1 MANEPSILDVADEEF
16 AQINKPETKQDKGSI
31 LDIADDEF
39 KKQEEESTQK
49 EFDVAKLEKLK
60 AEGKPLSEV
69 QQRMIFDEQDK
80 VPLLEQAAI
89 GLEKFIPAAA
99 VKVGELSRGAYELA
113 REGAVKPVYVGA
125 KYHLGLATPKETNI
139 AARDAEIAG
148 RSFVSGVA
156 SDIEETSN
164 AGVRAYNFGT
174 SFTDKLQG
182 LSADER
188 FNRYRLRE
196 DMRGI
201 EQAWREGTPDRA
213 AALLAENVLLQK
225 AAGIATKM
233 QGGNEEDAKAAE
245 KAYSELVLESGLT
258 REELNPYISAIG
270 EWMSP
275 ISIPGANIATKTI
288 GKYTGKAVQKGGELA
303 LKGVVKPVATGVE
316 KSAEFIEKGI
326 TGVQTGAKKLGE
338 YVTGDPDTLIRGG
351 SIAGL
356 IQAPEITGMVLAAKP
371 ATIATKEIARTFK
384 DIASAVDVGGAAG
397 RRGLVERAGRS
408 ADSGALTKRLFSAE
422 SRGGLGR
429 ARAAD
434 WMIRQGNAIT
444 QQGVNGAV
452 LNTILGLPDIESIE
466 QGFEVA
472 GSGFG
477 MGAFGGS
484 RIMDRAGAIIDPRT
498 SLAQKIDTIITPDP
512 SSRRADEDADIKRF
526 LSSVDPDL
534 VPRMEKLGSIDER
547 KKAIQT
553 KIDDLEKKKDVTF
566 GPDVQDIKSKISKL
580 KTTIETLDKA
590 TPQTQKEILRQVHL
604 AFAEEMDLAK
614 TTGKA
619 AGLNNIQVKILDP
632 SEMEG
637 FFRNSYGATLTDA
650 ESVIS
655 QLTGN
660 PNLSPQESESLVNA
674 RKVVDRFYNEVGSL
688 QSARGGAI
696 SDGSETPAFMR
707 KQNLQ
712 GATIVINGD
721 LVKQLSGEGFNVRN
735 VVGHEMQHALSQ
747 FSEVRDMLA
756 PIRRELFDQN
766 IVNEDG
772 TINKVTRGVYSD
784 EKLDA
789 YANTYAA
796 AMSPSDNGE
805 SFKAQFGDQD
815 KLRAYIKEEV
825 LSEIAGRS
833 GRINGGKRAG
843 LDSIG
848 RQVVDWIEVKTQN
861 GVLKTIK
868 ETLRKGGIIVDD
880 SGDISTVLGAEL
892 TPESLAMIRQY
903 QRQLNN
909 LNQSMV
915 YEGDARKEEVE
926 IPLTKI
932 LSDRSLQEK
941 FKNSDIF
948 EKEQVATMTAPDGSK
963 QEIPLPPEAGVDP
976 FVGTYRI
983 QGGQL
988 VDEKGIPM
996 NLGPEI
1002 TFGTMP
1008 DGTQVEVGT
1017 RIARNVD
1024 GSPKILSNR
1033 EIEAR
1038 SRNRGK
1044 VIRNAIDSALS
1055 KGALQLEDTG
1065 NGNYRGVMSE
1075 TQVNAVLALP
1085 NTIVSPNLKRQ
1096 ILFVNEILRRKDGT
1110 RMYMEYQAAMRGGK
1124 SRALAPQIRDEIPI
1138 GFQFSKQ
1145 GNFLITTI
1153 SVSRMHDKMNAW
1165 LAKKP
1170 ENLKLWNGD
1179 TTEFWSD
1186 VIKVL
1191 DNHSKGNRGET
1202 GLDTDAAIALE
1213 KKNAVNDLFN
1223 VWNADTK
1230 AANPRRTKLP
1240 VQKGKDPID
1249 VIVRSRR
1256 IDRINQYN
1264 ESALQKMPF
1273 NYELNRDNYMPAEN
1287 PLADF
1292 QTPEDFAN
1300 DLPSVTAEEI
1310 RNAIN
1315 TGNLDQLESKLREG
1329 DDLKPAES
1337 LDEENGNI
1345 RIVSM
1350 FDPAFMPED
1359 PMESEPEVSVSATQF
1374 MPAETERYPTSERG
1388 MYSGLQK
1395 TIDEKVTGKFAS
1407 PDQLKAIVNNPQNAK
1422 AEELKWSGV
1431 LGEIDRL
1438 AAENQGKVPKDK
1450 VMDYLRNEGAVK
1462 FEEITLGQNNS
1473 IQKIADEYR
1482 IKIEDEYGE
1491 KAFYDEFDDPLEFD
1505 ELPIRLQ
1512 DAIDQSKNA
1521 PEPKHST
1528 YQLPGGA
1535 NYREVVMTM
1544 PIPPTKR
1551 KNWGIIY
1558 DSTIGRAQLGVVF
1571 KTKEEAQSHID
1582 NHPDIKNPKVNS
1594 WDFEEESKPSYTS
1607 SHFPDTPNY
1616 VAHMRLNERT
1626 DAQGN
1631 DGLFVEEFQSD
1642 RHQAGREKGY
1652 IQDVK
1657 IDENRIFDDNGV
1669 FRVKGVYDPSV
1680 KFKTKSDALE
1690 YLKSITLHGKDLIPD
1705 APFRKDWSIQLFKR
1719 ALRDAVDADKKWIG
1733 WTTGIE
1739 QVKRYEQA
1747 MRQAVDKIVWV
1758 EIDSLLPSLGKEKSF
1773 IAVKDGKIA
1782 FSGKIDRN
1790 NNVYGSG
1797 NNDADGKQLSEIV
1810 GKEIANKIVSE
1821 DSGTAAGDD
1830 LTVGGEGMKG
1840 FYDQIL
1846 PKEVGK
1852 YVAKMGGKVEK
1863 VESGIMQKGPDID
1876 KGGYTIPSMK
1886 DTPIWRVKITPEMA
1900 GKVRGGQLQFMPAD
1914 REYDPNYDFFFQ
1926 EEKKKA
1932 IAKDKANPMQ
1942 PSEYNENLF
1951 DDWLDTGKK
1960 QWQLTFNEFV
1970 KSWVDNHEQKLKE
1983 SGVESTLK
1991 TEDLLSSDYFYNNYK
2006 NLIKEAM
2013 DLNFN
2018 VPQNVVDEYK
2028 NSSKKQPFKGI
2039 QFMPAD
2045 SEYLNLAKDPER
2057 NREQL
2062 QRMVDVA
2069 AKNAIALP
2077 IVKIADYYGEPKY
2090 TVFFNGE
2097 EQTSTYID
2105 RNGKQALPV
2114 QNRETAQEIALE
2126 ILDQHKEDYDTFDP
2140 VTYDDQGNVI
2150 PLSKRFQTTSPDI
2163 RFMPAVAVVPERF
2176 TGTGEKNEKR
2186 RGRYVAPP
2194 EFWKKFDINEFERG
2208 GKFFDLETGE
2218 DVTDKTYATGTID
2231 VTGKRP
2237 SLISDSLIDEM
2248 PVEKG
2253 RTWKTNLFRKSA
2265 GWKWI
2270 SEDHPEIAAIGTKEK
2285 PDPVLISVEAGSD
2298 HFYTLK
2304 TDFPN
2309 GVQLASYPE
2318 QGNEPRLRPTHK
2330 GKIQLGNEVGRIR
2343 TSSGKEHL
2351 VYDSITIGQP
2361 QSTPAEQ
2368 PTKYEPISAR
2378 IRPLEGISAPTKVV
2392 GAKALSLG
2400 EIEPPVRGKAML
2412 PDIELGST
2420 ISDSKKLNR
2429 VESIPN
2435 VRVIDKSIKTV
2446 NGSRYYNIVKD
2457 GEWYSIRISD
2467 HKQRSSQYSV
2477 TESLSRPRKSKEANV
2492 GMDTPHEINVVIDEP
2507 IKNESEASEI
2517 INKVLTN
2524 LPKNSIYRIE
2534 GNGKKIYGNDTIEI
2548 NGKYDTWEV
2557 SYEDQDGKAFDEI
2570 KLTPDSSE
2578 KSIQSSDITTSAKP
2592 APDAV
2597 IKPFSNALV
2606 SSAGLINF
2614 LPAFHGTP
2622 FDVDRFK
2629 LEKIGTGE
2637 GAQAYGWGIYFAQ
2650 ARSVAEKYREDL
2662 SEYKATLD
2670 GRKVEPET
2678 LYVTF
2683 GPKYPGYLD
2692 GVITSQGLIERW
2704 LRQPNTQ
2711 NPYPDGSQRSN
2722 LWNEVSSRAKSEGKG
2737 GNLYKV
2743 DLDVKD
2749 EDLLDWDKPLSEQSE
2764 KVKSLITKIADQ
2776 LKDKE
2781 FRKNASKTQAILARK
2796 SYEVV
2801 ENSGLVGD
2809 EDFQEQPMSVFY
2821 NDIAQELSKQINT
2834 NEDNNVYTLPENTK
2848 ATSEALFTAGIPGIR
2863 YLDGMSRTS
2872 ASDTN
2877 RRDELLK
2884 EVPQLRKT
2892 LENNPRD
2899 WEMRKQ
2905 FEDWLTASEKELAA
2919 LEKQIKSAET
2929 APTYNYVVFDE
2940 NLIKILDKND
2950 KPVQDEL
2957 PRATGL
2963 QFMPADGVKKP
2974 KTAKKEPERDIEP
2987 DFTHSIGGKL
2997 PSKFPDRGYFKIA
3010 TKPTEDNRVI
3020 EYEVDPK
3027 TTVLPKVSDISSIS
3041 GEQVAM
3047 LEADRHNTR
3056 GSNMGGPL
3064 HPWLKSNQAIAKL
3077 PDGRG
3082 FKPVWAN
3089 MTAAFVTRAKN
3100 IIKNTTSGM
3109 ALIQL
3114 MKERA
3119 HKSNRKFVQDVMSEI
3134 DSTSASIPQD
3144 RLDALHVI
3152 LELGAKNPAK
3162 HLKRYKKAQS
3172 LLKDNEITQ
3181 SEFNLIE
3188 RFEAKNIEKY
3198 KPSVD
3203 FLGALGSMKSQA
3215 TKGNIEGFD
3224 KAFDAHI
3231 SKYKDQ
3237 DWYKKIVNKYKDKTF
3252 SEEASKFTFNQ
3263 RGSAMDRIDGIP
3275 FIPSVAQRLLE
3286 SMDFNKGKNLDI
3298 VAAVQLSKDMDAFA
3312 IYTGN
3317 DPKQEA
3323 KMSDTERY
3331 LRDQFIKNPKFRI
3344 HPSYDWMMLG
3354 PEDANNFILETPR
3367 DPVTLFPDYA
3377 SSHPKE
3383 TVRTGSKETIVGTMK
3398 KSKIPLILKK

>member
-1 MANEPSILDVADEEF
+1 MENEPSLLDVADEEF

-80 VPLLEQAAI
+80 VPMLEQAAI

-113 REGAVKPVYVGA
+113 REAVVKPVYVGA
-125 KYHLGLATPKETNI
+125 KYNLGLATPKETNV

-326 TGVQTGAKKLGE
+326 AGVQTGAKKLGE

-371 ATIATKEIARTFK
+371 ATIATKQVARTFK
-384 DIASAVDVGGAAG
+384 DIASQVDVGGAAG

-484 RIMDRAGAIIDPRT
+484 RIMDRAGALIDPRT
-498 SLAQKIDTIITPDP
+498 GLAQKIDTIITPDP

-637 FFRNSYGATLTDA
+637 FFRSSYGTTLTDA
-650 ESVIS
+650 EGVIS

-688 QSARGGAI
+688 QSARGAAI

-747 FSEVRDMLA
+747 FSEVRDMLT

-766 IVNEDG
+766 IVNDDG
-772 TINKVTRGVYSD
+772 TINKVTQGVYSD

-789 YANTYAA
+789 YADTYAA

-1124 SRALAPQIRDEIPI
+1124 SRALSPQIRDEIPI

-1191 DNHSKGNRGET
+1191 DNHSKGDRGET
-1202 GLDTDAAIALE
+1202 GLDTDAAVALE

-1273 NYELNRDNYMPAEN
+1273 NYELNRDNYMPSEN

-1350 FDPAFMPED
+1350 FDPAFMPEESGD
-1359 PMESEPEVSVSATQF
+1359 FVDVKNQETDRAKFLSAELEKMYEEGGTDKRIANYETELEGIFQKLESDQESAATEGEENITESEMNPQDVVFDAINNYKTGRVDNQEQTLAEHIRNVFDSEGEFNISPSVTDAEIESAANDIYNQKATQRQKISGLQF

-1407 PDQLKAIVNNPQNAK
+1407 PEQLKAIVNNPQNAK

-1438 AAENQGKVPKDK
+1438 ATENSGKVPKDK
-1450 VMDYLRNEGAVK
+1450 VMEYLRNEGAVK
-1462 FEEITLGQNNS
+1462 FEEVTLGGATKTWTQSEIDALERQAQRTRNWDAYE
-1473 IQKIADEYR
+1473 QAV
-1482 IKIEDEYGE
+1482 
-1491 KAFYDEFDDPLEFD
+1491 LEF
-1505 ELPIRLQ
+1505 E
-1512 DAIDQSKNA
+1512 DQQLGSNA
-1521 PEPKHST
+1521 NQTSNETRFAK

-1558 DSTIGRAQLGVVF
+1558 DSWIGPAQLGVLF

-1582 NHPDIKNPKVNS
+1582 NHPDIKNPRVNS

-1631 DGLFVEEFQSD
+1631 DGLFVEEWQSD

-1739 QVKRYEQA
+1739 QVKRYENA
-1747 MRQAVDKIVWV
+1747 MRQAVD
-1758 EIDSLLPSLGKEKSF
+1758 EITWNTPKGYQKAFAAIKNGNTVL
-1773 IAVKDGKIA
+1773 AGKINDDG
-1782 FSGKIDRN
+1782 S
-1790 NNVYGSG
+1790 VYDSDTA
-1797 NNDADGKQLSEIV
+1797 DANGKQLSEVI
-1810 GKEIANKIVSE
+1810 GKEVASKILAE
-1821 DSGTAAGDD
+1821 NSGTATGDD

-1840 FYDQIL
+1840 FYDQIM

-1863 VESGIMQKGPDID
+1863 SEIVTPKPDKKIDDFTDAELLQELARKGE
-1876 KGGYTIPSMK
+1876 T
-1886 DTPIWRVKITPEMA
+1886 TPIWRVNITPEMA
-1900 GKVRGGQLQFMPAD
+1900 GKVRGGQLQFMPA
-1914 REYDPNYDFFFQ
+1914 
-1926 EEKKKA
+1926 
-1932 IAKDKANPMQ
+1932 
-1942 PSEYNENLF
+1942 
-1951 DDWLDTGKK
+1951 
-1960 QWQLTFNEFV
+1960 V
-1970 KSWVDNHEQKLKE
+1970 
-1983 SGVESTLK
+1983 
-1991 TEDLLSSDYFYNNYK
+1991 
-2006 NLIKEAM
+2006 
-2013 DLNFN
+2013 
-2018 VPQNVVDEYK
+2018 
-2028 NSSKKQPFKGI
+2028 
-2039 QFMPAD
+2039 
-2045 SEYLNLAKDPER
+2045 
-2057 NREQL
+2057 
-2062 QRMVDVA
+2062 
-2069 AKNAIALP
+2069 
-2077 IVKIADYYGEPKY
+2077 
-2090 TVFFNGE
+2090 
-2097 EQTSTYID
+2097 QTI
-2105 RNGKQALPV
+2105 
-2114 QNRETAQEIALE
+2114 
-2126 ILDQHKEDYDTFDP
+2126 
-2140 VTYDDQGNVI
+2140 
-2150 PLSKRFQTTSPDI
+2150 
-2163 RFMPAVAVVPERF
+2163 PERF
-2176 TGTGEKNEKR
+2176 TGTGKKGEER

-2194 EFWKKFDINEFERG
+2194 EFWTRFDIGEFNEG

-2218 DVTDKTYATGTID
+2218 DITNKNYATGTID
-2231 VTGKRP
+2231 ASGKRP
-2237 SLISDSLIDEM
+2237 SLVSDSLIDEM
-2248 PVEKG
+2248 PDEQG

-2265 GWKWI
+2265 GWDWI
-2270 SEDHPEIAAIGTKEK
+2270 SENPPEVAAIGSKEK
-2285 PDPVLISVEAGSD
+2285 PNPVLISVENNPD
-2298 HFYTLK
+2298 HFYSLK
-2304 TDFPN
+2304 VDFPN
-2309 GVQLASYPE
+2309 GVKLARYPE
-2318 QGNEPRLRPTHK
+2318 GGEPRLRPTKK
-2330 GKIQLGNEVGRIR
+2330 GQIKLGNEVGRIK
-2343 TSSGKEHL
+2343 TSRGKEHI

-2361 QSTPAEQ
+2361 QFMPAETNYLISEAKKFTNPDDFVKSRKRKLFHFSKSENPTFLREGGTLSGNVSTFEERDIPRYKSGQFQKRNLIELYTDGKILDAAGDTELTPFNIINGGGDNVEFNEMLKKASQSIGVNEPPYHFPWNSNDWLGETGNTWRKTLQGELSKKGYVGYQPGAEIVITDPSSIKSKAQLLDIWNESQKGVQFTPAEQ

-2400 EIEPPVRGKAML
+2400 EIKPPVRGKAML
-2412 PDIELGST
+2412 PDME
-2420 ISDSKKLNR
+2420 
-2429 VESIPN
+2429 
-2435 VRVIDKSIKTV
+2435 
-2446 NGSRYYNIVKD
+2446 
-2457 GEWYSIRISD
+2457 
-2467 HKQRSSQYSV
+2467 
-2477 TESLSRPRKSKEANV
+2477 
-2492 GMDTPHEINVVIDEP
+2492 
-2507 IKNESEASEI
+2507 
-2517 INKVLTN
+2517 
-2524 LPKNSIYRIE
+2524 
-2534 GNGKKIYGNDTIEI
+2534 
-2548 NGKYDTWEV
+2548 
-2557 SYEDQDGKAFDEI
+2557 
-2570 KLTPDSSE
+2570 LTPDISE

-2622 FDVDRFK
+2622 FDVDKFK

-2637 GAQAYGWGIYFAQ
+2637 GAQAYGWGLYFAQ
-2650 ARSVAEKYREDL
+2650 ARKVAEEYQEQL
-2662 SEYKATLD
+2662 SEGLTVKEVPVWNKYGGFNKLTEKQQEFID
-2670 GRKVEPET
+2670 IVSSVIPH
-2678 LYVTF
+2678 
-2683 GPKYPGYLD
+2683 PKYNNKYTIEEAYSKMREYWDFNKQKL
-2692 GVITSQGLIERW
+2692 SLIDEAEKNNW
-2704 LRQPNTQ
+2704 LEF
-2711 NPYPDGSQRSN
+2711 S
-2722 LWNEVSSRAKSEGKG
+2722 K

-2764 KVKSLITKIADQ
+2764 KVQKSLAGLNGRLPNGEELTNKTKGERIYGAFAEGAFGDT
-2776 LKDKE
+2776 E
-2781 FRKNASKTQAILARK
+2781 AASMRLF
-2796 SYEVV
+2796 
-2801 ENSGLVGD
+2801 
-2809 EDFQEQPMSVFY
+2809 DF
-2821 NDIAQELSKQINT
+2821 
-2834 NEDNNVYTLPENTK
+2834 
-2848 ATSEALFTAGIPGIR
+2848 GIPGIR
-2863 YLDGMSRTS
+2863 YLDGTS
-2872 ASDTN
+2872 
-2877 RRDELLK
+2877 
-2884 EVPQLRKT
+2884 
-2892 LENNPRD
+2892 
-2899 WEMRKQ
+2899 RKQ
-2905 FEDWLTASEKELAA
+2905 GDG
-2919 LEKQIKSAET
+2919 
-2929 APTYNYVVFDE
+2929 TYNYVVFDE

-2963 QFMPADGVKKP
+2963 QFMPARPIG
-2974 KTAKKEPERDIEP
+2974 KTEPLP
-2987 DFTHSIGGKL
+2987 DFETTIIKGITPAKGFKWDKATNVEIDIGGGRKMSFSYDPEYL
-2997 PSKFPDRGYFKIA
+2997 EVPKFKDLIKELKGQP
-3010 TKPTEDNRVI
+3010 VI
-3020 EYEVDPK
+3020 
-3027 TTVLPKVSDISSIS
+3027 L
-3041 GEQVAM
+3041 
-3047 LEADRHNTR
+3047 LEADRQRAT
-3056 GSNMGGPL
+3056 GGDMGGPL
-3064 HPWLKSNQAIAKL
+3064 HPFLKSNQVTITG
-3077 PDGRG
+3077 PDG
-3082 FKPVWAN
+3082 KKYKAVWAN
-3089 MTAAFVTRAKN
+3089 MTSTFVSGAKN
-3100 IIKNTTSGM
+3100 RLASHGAKY
-3109 ALIQL
+3109 ALVHL
-3114 MKERA
+3114 MDPIA
-3119 HKSNRKFVQDVMSEI
+3119 HKSNKRTARTLDRMMRKSKLNQREKEIISLSMQAGIIAGEKSAMS
-3134 DSTSASIPQD
+3134 SAIT
-3144 RLDALHVI
+3144 A
-3152 LELGAKNPAK
+3152 
-3162 HLKRYKKAQS
+3162 LKRQMSSAKKDPEKIRIINEKINKITKEREDITPKGLYGEIFKAVS
-3172 LLKDNEITQ
+3172 SIKTAISNVKTGNWEENSIEKANKKLEKYVNLKEYNELLKNNKSLYISDNI
-3181 SEFNLIE
+3181 
-3188 RFEAKNIEKY
+3188 
-3198 KPSVD
+3198 
-3203 FLGALGSMKSQA
+3203 
-3215 TKGNIEGFD
+3215 GN
-3224 KAFDAHI
+3224 
-3231 SKYKDQ
+3231 
-3237 DWYKKIVNKYKDKTF
+3237 TF
-3252 SEEASKFTFNQ
+3252 SE
-3263 RGSAMDRIDGIP
+3263 RGSAIGSILSFKFGKFD
-3275 FIPSVAQRLLE
+3275 PSLVMRE
-3286 SMDFNKGKNLDI
+3286 SSDFREGENLDI
-3298 VAAVQLSKDMDAFA
+3298 VTAVELSQNPDIFA
-3312 IYTGN
+3312 LYFGN
-3317 DPKQEA
+3317 DPKEEA
-3323 KMSDTERY
+3323 AMSAAERKA
-3331 LRDQFIKNPKFRI
+3331 RDEMRANPDFVE
-3344 HPSYDWMMLG
+3344 HEAYDWVMLG
-3354 PEDANNFILETPR
+3354 PEKGNNFLVKNPVKPEQIFKKYRETH
-3367 DPVTLFPDYA
+3367 A
-3377 SSHPKE
+3377 GE
-3383 TVRTGSKETIVGTMK
+3383 TVVDGSAETVAGAMRKNAGFILRVDEDTQKVLASK
-3398 KSKIPLILKK
+3398 KKNK

>member
-1 MANEPSILDVADEEF
+1 MENEPSLLDVADEEF
-16 AQINKPETKQDKGSI
+16 AQINKPEQKQDKGSI

-113 REGAVKPVYVGA
+113 REAVVKPVYVGA
-125 KYHLGLATPKETNI
+125 KYNLGLATPKETNV
-139 AARDAEIAG
+139 AARDAEIAL
-148 RSFVSGVA
+148 RSGVSGFM
-156 SDIEETSN
+156 SDLEDTS
-164 AGVRAYNFGT
+164 GT
-174 SFTDKLQG
+174 IIKGYESGSAFTDKLQG

-188 FNRYRLRE
+188 FKRYR
-196 DMRGI
+196 
-201 EQAWREGTPDRA
+201 WRETFQGYQQARRDETPDRA
-213 AALLAENVLLQK
+213 AAILSENELLQK

-233 QGGNEEDAKAAE
+233 QGGTEEDAKAAE

-270 EWMSP
+270 EVISP

-303 LKGVVKPVATGVE
+303 LKGVVKPVAAGVE
-316 KSAEFIEKGI
+316 KAAELTEKGI
-326 TGVQTGAKKLGE
+326 TGVQTGARKLGE

-356 IQAPEITGMVLAAKP
+356 ISAPQITGTILAAKP
-371 ATIATKEIARTFK
+371 AAIATKQVARTFK
-384 DIASAVDVGGAAG
+384 DIASQVDVGGAAG

-434 WMIRQGNAIT
+434 WMIRQGNSIT

-466 QGFEVA
+466 QGFEAA

-484 RIMDRAGAIIDPRT
+484 RIMERAGAAIDPRT
-498 SLAQKIDTIITPDP
+498 GLAQKIDTIITPDP

-534 VPRMEKLGSIDER
+534 VPKMEKLGSIDER
-547 KKAIQT
+547 KNAIQT
-553 KIDDLEKKKDVTF
+553 KIDNLEKQKDTTF
-566 GPDVQDIKSKISKL
+566 GPEVETIKERISKQKKDL
-580 KTTIETLDKA
+580 EALNKSTPET
-590 TPQTQKEILRQVHL
+590 QREVLRQVHL
-604 AFAEEMDLAK
+604 AFADEMDLAK

-650 ESVIS
+650 ENVIAG
-655 QLTGN
+655 LTGK
-660 PNLSPQESESLVNA
+660 PDLSPQESENLVNA
-674 RKVVDRFYNEVGSL
+674 RRIVDGFNNEVAGA
-688 QSARGGAI
+688 QSARGLAI
-696 SDGSETPAFMR
+696 SEGSDLDGNEVPAFMR

-721 LVKQLSGEGFNVRN
+721 LVKQLSDEGFNIRN
-735 VVGHEMQHALSQ
+735 VVGHEMQHALGK
-747 FSEVRDMLA
+747 FTEVRDMLA
-756 PIRRELFDQN
+756 PLRRELFDQK

-772 TINKVTRGVYSD
+772 TVNKVTQGIYSD
-784 EKLDA
+784 DKLDA
-789 YANTYAA
+789 YADTYSA

-805 SFKAQFGDQD
+805 SFKAQFPNQD
-815 KLRAYIKEEV
+815 KLRAYIKEEI

-833 GRINGGKRAG
+833 GNVSGGTRAG

-848 RQVVDWIEVKTQN
+848 RQVVDWIEVNTQN
-861 GVLKTIK
+861 GALKKIK

-903 QRQLNN
+903 QRQLKN

-915 YEGDARKEEVE
+915 YEEDARKEEVE
-926 IPLTKI
+926 IPITKI
-932 LSDRSLQEK
+932 LSDRTLQEK

-963 QEIPLPPEAGVDP
+963 QEIPIPPNAGVDP
-976 FVGTYRI
+976 FVGTYQI

-988 VDEKGIPM
+988 VDESGNPM
-996 NLGPEI
+996 NLGPNI

-1065 NGNYRGVMSE
+1065 NGNYRGVISE

-1145 GNFLITTI
+1145 GNFLITTM

-1179 TTEFWSD
+1179 TASFWDD

-1191 DNHSKGNRGET
+1191 DNHSKGERGET
-1202 GLDTDAAIALE
+1202 GLDPDAAIALE

-1230 AANPRRTKLP
+1230 SANPRRTKLP

-1264 ESALQKMPF
+1264 ESSLKKMPF
-1273 NYELNRDNYMPAEN
+1273 NYELNTKNYMPAEN

-1300 DLPSVTAEEI
+1300 ELPSVTAEEI

-1315 TGNLDQLESKLREG
+1315 TGNLDQVESRLREG

-1337 LDEENGNI
+1337 LDEKDGNI

-1350 FDPAFMPED
+1350 FDNEFMPQ
-1359 PMESEPEVSVSATQF
+1359 ESLDFVDVKPQF

-1407 PDQLKAIVNNPQNAK
+1407 PDQLKAIVSNPQNAK

-1438 AAENQGKVPKDK
+1438 AAENSGKVPKDK
-1450 VMDYLRNEGAVK
+1450 VMEYLRNEGAVK
-1462 FEEITLGQNNS
+1462 FEEVTLGGATKTWTQSEIDALERQAQRTRNWDAYE
-1473 IQKIADEYR
+1473 QAV
-1482 IKIEDEYGE
+1482 
-1491 KAFYDEFDDPLEFD
+1491 LEF
-1505 ELPIRLQ
+1505 E
-1512 DAIDQSKNA
+1512 DQQLGSNA
-1521 PEPKHST
+1521 NQTSNETRFAK
-1528 YQLPGGA
+1528 YQLPGGT

-1558 DSTIGRAQLGVVF
+1558 DSWIGPAQLGILF

-1582 NHPDIKNPKVNS
+1582 NHPHPDIKNPKVNS

-1652 IQDVK
+1652 QGEPVTGYQVVVDGNPAMTYATKEEAQAHAERAKQHFSEDKIQIKEV
-1657 IDENRIFDDNGV
+1657 I
-1669 FRVKGVYDPSV
+1669 
-1680 KFKTKSDALE
+1680 TKQQQANES
-1690 YLKSITLHGKDLIPD
+1690 GKIPD

-1747 MRQAVDKIVWV
+1747 MRQAVD
-1758 EIDSLLPSLGKEKSF
+1758 EITWNTPKGYQKAF
-1773 IAVKDGKIA
+1773 AAIKDGNTVLA
-1782 FSGKIDRN
+1782 GKINDDGS
-1790 NNVYGSG
+1790 VYDSDTA
-1797 NNDADGKQLSEIV
+1797 DANGKQLSEVI
-1810 GKEIANKIVSE
+1810 GKEVASKILAE
-1821 DSGTAAGDD
+1821 NSGTATGDD

-1863 VESGIMQKGPDID
+1863 SEIETEKSRYGAGNTPTLGEMAESANMSVEDFSDYFINLPREQQQQIID
-1876 KGGYTIPSMK
+1876 KTK
-1886 DTPIWRVKITPEMA
+1886 VVKTDTTPIWRVNITPEMA
-1900 GKVRGGQLQFMPAD
+1900 GKVRGGQLQFM
-1914 REYDPNYDFFFQ
+1914 
-1926 EEKKKA
+1926 
-1932 IAKDKANPMQ
+1932 
-1942 PSEYNENLF
+1942 
-1951 DDWLDTGKK
+1951 
-1960 QWQLTFNEFV
+1960 
-1970 KSWVDNHEQKLKE
+1970 
-1983 SGVESTLK
+1983 
-1991 TEDLLSSDYFYNNYK
+1991 
-2006 NLIKEAM
+2006 
-2013 DLNFN
+2013 
-2018 VPQNVVDEYK
+2018 
-2028 NSSKKQPFKGI
+2028 
-2039 QFMPAD
+2039 
-2045 SEYLNLAKDPER
+2045 
-2057 NREQL
+2057 
-2062 QRMVDVA
+2062 
-2069 AKNAIALP
+2069 
-2077 IVKIADYYGEPKY
+2077 
-2090 TVFFNGE
+2090 
-2097 EQTSTYID
+2097 
-2105 RNGKQALPV
+2105 
-2114 QNRETAQEIALE
+2114 
-2126 ILDQHKEDYDTFDP
+2126 
-2140 VTYDDQGNVI
+2140 
-2150 PLSKRFQTTSPDI
+2150 
-2163 RFMPAVAVVPERF
+2163 
-2176 TGTGEKNEKR
+2176 
-2186 RGRYVAPP
+2186 
-2194 EFWKKFDINEFERG
+2194 
-2208 GKFFDLETGE
+2208 
-2218 DVTDKTYATGTID
+2218 
-2231 VTGKRP
+2231 
-2237 SLISDSLIDEM
+2237 
-2248 PVEKG
+2248 
-2253 RTWKTNLFRKSA
+2253 
-2265 GWKWI
+2265 
-2270 SEDHPEIAAIGTKEK
+2270 
-2285 PDPVLISVEAGSD
+2285 
-2298 HFYTLK
+2298 
-2304 TDFPN
+2304 
-2309 GVQLASYPE
+2309 
-2318 QGNEPRLRPTHK
+2318 
-2330 GKIQLGNEVGRIR
+2330 
-2343 TSSGKEHL
+2343 
-2351 VYDSITIGQP
+2351 
-2361 QSTPAEQ
+2361 PAEQ

-2412 PDIELGST
+2412 PDME
-2420 ISDSKKLNR
+2420 
-2429 VESIPN
+2429 
-2435 VRVIDKSIKTV
+2435 
-2446 NGSRYYNIVKD
+2446 
-2457 GEWYSIRISD
+2457 
-2467 HKQRSSQYSV
+2467 
-2477 TESLSRPRKSKEANV
+2477 
-2492 GMDTPHEINVVIDEP
+2492 
-2507 IKNESEASEI
+2507 
-2517 INKVLTN
+2517 
-2524 LPKNSIYRIE
+2524 
-2534 GNGKKIYGNDTIEI
+2534 
-2548 NGKYDTWEV
+2548 
-2557 SYEDQDGKAFDEI
+2557 
-2570 KLTPDSSE
+2570 LTPDISE
-2578 KSIQSSDITTSAKP
+2578 KSIQSSDINTSAKP

-2622 FDVDRFK
+2622 FDVDKFK

-2637 GAQAYGWGIYFAQ
+2637 GAQAYGWGLYFAQ
-2650 ARSVAEKYREDL
+2650 ARKVAQDYKDKLTDWNSPGTYEWKGMSLRSDDYKNPIRHAISLVYHQGINQAKQIGKTLQKDSEKGEPYTVEQGGLEYSKKFNDAL
-2662 SEYKATLD
+2662 SQ
-2670 GRKVEPET
+2670 V
-2678 LYVTF
+2678 
-2683 GPKYPGYLD
+2683 
-2692 GVITSQGLIERW
+2692 
-2704 LRQPNTQ
+2704 
-2711 NPYPDGSQRSN
+2711 
-2722 LWNEVSSRAKSEGKG
+2722 KSKKEIKFEQ

-2764 KVKSLITKIADQ
+2764 KMQEAFNLKKWSDDKIQITDLDGID
-2776 LKDKE
+2776 
-2781 FRKNASKTQAILARK
+2781 NIL
-2796 SYEVV
+2796 SE
-2801 ENSGLVGD
+2801 
-2809 EDFQEQPMSVFY
+2809 
-2821 NDIAQELSKQINT
+2821 
-2834 NEDNNVYTLPENTK
+2834 K
-2848 ATSEALFTAGIPGIR
+2848 ATLGDAYKLMGEAKDVSLYLLSSGIPGIR
-2863 YLDGMSRTS
+2863 YLDGTS
-2872 ASDTN
+2872 
-2877 RRDELLK
+2877 
-2884 EVPQLRKT
+2884 
-2892 LENNPRD
+2892 
-2899 WEMRKQ
+2899 RKQ
-2905 FEDWLTASEKELAA
+2905 GDG
-2919 LEKQIKSAET
+2919 
-2929 APTYNYVVFDE
+2929 TYNYVVFDE

-2963 QFMPADGVKKP
+2963 QFMPAEGAKKP
-2974 KTAKKEPERDIEP
+2974 KTAKKEPKKKKEAEKQYITIDSGDDETVPVLQEIRN
-2987 DFTHSIGGKL
+2987 GKPL
-2997 PSKFPDRGYFKIA
+2997 TDPKGDPKFVQQKYDLLASPFVDNYSGNDPEDT
-3010 TKPTEDNRVI
+3010 TKPNYDELAYDVSGVAQKKINAAI
-3020 EYEVDPK
+3020 DSGAVDAAANIMVRK
-3027 TTVLPKVSDISSIS
+3027 TNEAMKNADISAGS
-3041 GEQVAM
+3041 GWYSRMRENLLNALGVEGRELLSQLLGATSAKTPVNENFLQAM
-3047 LEADRHNTR
+3047 DGYE
-3056 GSNMGGPL
+3056 GM
-3064 HPWLKSNQAIAKL
+3064 KS
-3077 PDGRG
+3077 GRYD
-3082 FKPVWAN
+3082 
-3089 MTAAFVTRAKN
+3089 
-3100 IIKNTTSGM
+3100 
-3109 ALIQL
+3109 
-3114 MKERA
+3114 
-3119 HKSNRKFVQDVMSEI
+3119 SNRKAYLEMINAESKNELNDLIDDRNYIAVIKNKISDLNKAAKKLTGKKQKVIQSE
-3134 DSTSASIPQD
+3134 
-3144 RLDALHVI
+3144 V
-3152 LELGAKNPAK
+3152 
-3162 HLKRYKKAQS
+3162 KK
-3172 LLKDNEITQ
+3172 LKDLIAIKPEDRTKKNRFSIVINASGLMPLRSNGKKFNANSMAVMKVIAGTWLDNRKAPKTPNFAGNLSGRTVQATIDVWAARFMRQILHEGSRTPWRIQPKSETGVTNE
-3181 SEFNLIE
+3181 
-3188 RFEAKNIEKY
+3188 
-3198 KPSVD
+3198 D
-3203 FLGALGSMKSQA
+3203 FALGQVVMQRAAKKLGMNPDDLQAILWFAEKHNWDDRGWTGAEGAEKSSFDEIFSVFFP
-3215 TKGNIEGFD
+3215 KG
-3224 KAFDAHI
+3224 
-3231 SKYKDQ
+3231 
-3237 DWYKKIVNKYKDKTF
+3237 KKPLTF
-3252 SEEASKFTFNQ
+3252 SEASEVLKSQKNKDE
-3263 RGSAMDRIDGIP
+3263 SID
-3275 FIPSVAQRLLE
+3275 E
-3286 SMDFNKGKNLDI
+3286 SIDEQID
-3298 VAAVQLSKDMDAFA
+3298 
-3312 IYTGN
+3312 
-3317 DPKQEA
+3317 E
-3323 KMSDTERY
+3323 DTDE
-3331 LRDQFIKNPKFRI
+3331 
-3344 HPSYDWMMLG
+3344 
-3354 PEDANNFILETPR
+3354 E
-3367 DPVTLFPDYA
+3367 
-3377 SSHPKE
+3377 
-3383 TVRTGSKETIVGTMK
+3383 
-3398 KSKIPLILKK
+3398 

>member
-1 MANEPSILDVADEEF
+1 MENEPSLLDVADEEF
-16 AQINKPETKQDKGSI
+16 AQINKPETKQEQGSI

-39 KKQEEESTQK
+39 KKQEEESNQK

-80 VPLLEQAAI
+80 VPLLQQAGSGI
-89 GLEKFIPAAA
+89 KKFIPAAA
-99 VKVGELSRGAYELA
+99 TKVGELSRGAYELA
-113 REGAVKPVYVGA
+113 REGAVKPVYVGT

-139 AARDAEIAG
+139 AARDAEIAL
-148 RSFVSGVA
+148 RSGVSGFM
-156 SDIEETSN
+156 SDLEDT
-164 AGVRAYNFGT
+164 AGTIIKGYESGS

-188 FNRYRLRE
+188 FKRYR
-196 DMRGI
+196 
-201 EQAWREGTPDRA
+201 WRETFQGYQQARRDENPDRA
-213 AALLAENVLLQK
+213 AAVLAENELLQK
-225 AAGIATKM
+225 AAGIAAKM
-233 QGGNEEDAKAAE
+233 QGGNEEDAKEAE

-258 REELNPYISAIG
+258 REELNPYISSLVEVI
-270 EWMSP
+270 SP

-303 LKGVVKPVATGVE
+303 LKGVVKPVAAGVE
-316 KSAEFIEKGI
+316 KAAELTEKGI
-326 TGVQTGAKKLGE
+326 TGVQTGARKLGE

-356 IQAPEITGMVLAAKP
+356 ITAPQITGTILAAKP
-371 ATIATKEIARTFK
+371 TAIATKQVARTFK
-384 DIASAVDVGGAAG
+384 DIASQVDVGGAAG

-477 MGAFGGS
+477 VGAFTGS
-484 RIMDRAGAIIDPRT
+484 RIMDRAGALIDPRT
-498 SLAQKIDTIITPDP
+498 GLAQKIDTIITPDP

-590 TPQTQKEILRQVHL
+590 TPQTQKEILRQIHL

-766 IVNEDG
+766 IVNDDG
-772 TINKVTRGVYSD
+772 TINKVTQGVYSD

-789 YANTYAA
+789 YADTYAA

-1075 TQVNAVLALP
+1075 AQVNAVLALP

-1124 SRALAPQIRDEIPI
+1124 SRALSPQIRDEIPI

-1179 TTEFWSD
+1179 TANFWSD

-1191 DNHSKGNRGET
+1191 DNHSKGDRGET
-1202 GLDTDAAIALE
+1202 GLDTDAAVALE

-1407 PDQLKAIVNNPQNAK
+1407 PEQLKAIVNNPQNAK

-1438 AAENQGKVPKDK
+1438 AAENSGKVPKDK
-1450 VMDYLRNEGAVK
+1450 VMDYLRNEGAIK
-1462 FEEITLGQNNS
+1462 FDEVTLGGKEAFDQNRLN
-1473 IQKIADEYR
+1473 QLEAEYR
-1482 IKIEDEYGE
+1482 NLKDHPIDDPSFGED
-1491 KAFYDEFDDPLEFD
+1491 KYDELIK
-1505 ELPIRLQ
+1505 LMNIR
-1512 DAIDQSKNA
+1512 DQSTTDTLYNEAERVMALAQQAQRRGDKKTAEKYFRENEFLNTRA
-1521 PEPKHST
+1521 EKLDLQGQGLANPPRFAGL
-1528 YQLPGGA
+1528 QLPGGA

-1544 PIPPTKR
+1544 PVKQNKPP
-1551 KNWGIIY
+1551 
-1558 DSTIGRAQLGVVF
+1558 F
-1571 KTKEEAQSHID
+1571 KQ
-1582 NHPDIKNPKVNS
+1582 
-1594 WDFEEESKPSYTS
+1594 WFEEMNLGSFDDLNETQKNRLFDQYKNEIDPTIPSYTS

-1631 DGLFVEEFQSD
+1631 KGDFVEEFQSD

-1652 IQDVK
+1652 AATQEEINESNALTEKAKQIGGVSNLSEVEKSRWYELADK
-1657 IDENRIFDDNGV
+1657 INASND
-1669 FRVKGVYDPSV
+1669 
-1680 KFKTKSDALE
+1680 KS
-1690 YLKSITLHGKDLIPD
+1690 LIPD

-1733 WTTGIE
+1733 WTTGDTQAE
-1739 QVKRYEQA
+1739 RYDLSKQVDAIDYSIDEDGLYSASAIKGKNEVFSKEG
-1747 MRQAVDKIVWV
+1747 MELSEV
-1758 EIDSLLPSLGKEKSF
+1758 EATFGKELAQKMQEN
-1773 IAVKDGKIA
+1773 KGKKRETEDGDEYHSL
-1782 FSGKIDRN
+1782 SG
-1790 NNVYGSG
+1790 
-1797 NNDADGKQLSEIV
+1797 L
-1810 GKEIANKIVSE
+1810 
-1821 DSGTAAGDD
+1821 D
-1830 LTVGGEGMKG
+1830 LKVGGEGMKG

-1852 YVAKMGGKVEK
+1852 YVAKMGGKVERSTINVADK
-1863 VESGIMQKGPDID
+1863 NSPYRQKLIEQSQDID
-1876 KGGYTIPSMK
+1876 PIKSENARRALSK
-1886 DTPIWRVKITPEMA
+1886 LDAEELKPIWRVNITPEMA
-1900 GKVRGGQLQFMPAD
+1900 GKVRGGQLQFMPA
-1914 REYDPNYDFFFQ
+1914 
-1926 EEKKKA
+1926 
-1932 IAKDKANPMQ
+1932 
-1942 PSEYNENLF
+1942 
-1951 DDWLDTGKK
+1951 
-1960 QWQLTFNEFV
+1960 
-1970 KSWVDNHEQKLKE
+1970 
-1983 SGVESTLK
+1983 
-1991 TEDLLSSDYFYNNYK
+1991 
-2006 NLIKEAM
+2006 
-2013 DLNFN
+2013 
-2018 VPQNVVDEYK
+2018 
-2028 NSSKKQPFKGI
+2028 
-2039 QFMPAD
+2039 
-2045 SEYLNLAKDPER
+2045 
-2057 NREQL
+2057 
-2062 QRMVDVA
+2062 
-2069 AKNAIALP
+2069 
-2077 IVKIADYYGEPKY
+2077 
-2090 TVFFNGE
+2090 
-2097 EQTSTYID
+2097 
-2105 RNGKQALPV
+2105 
-2114 QNRETAQEIALE
+2114 
-2126 ILDQHKEDYDTFDP
+2126 
-2140 VTYDDQGNVI
+2140 
-2150 PLSKRFQTTSPDI
+2150 
-2163 RFMPAVAVVPERF
+2163 
-2176 TGTGEKNEKR
+2176 
-2186 RGRYVAPP
+2186 
-2194 EFWKKFDINEFERG
+2194 
-2208 GKFFDLETGE
+2208 
-2218 DVTDKTYATGTID
+2218 
-2231 VTGKRP
+2231 
-2237 SLISDSLIDEM
+2237 
-2248 PVEKG
+2248 
-2253 RTWKTNLFRKSA
+2253 
-2265 GWKWI
+2265 
-2270 SEDHPEIAAIGTKEK
+2270 
-2285 PDPVLISVEAGSD
+2285 
-2298 HFYTLK
+2298 
-2304 TDFPN
+2304 
-2309 GVQLASYPE
+2309 
-2318 QGNEPRLRPTHK
+2318 
-2330 GKIQLGNEVGRIR
+2330 
-2343 TSSGKEHL
+2343 
-2351 VYDSITIGQP
+2351 
-2361 QSTPAEQ
+2361 EQ
-2368 PTKYEPISAR
+2368 PTEYESISAR

-2400 EIEPPVRGKAML
+2400 KIEPPVRGKAML
-2412 PDIELGST
+2412 PDMELKPT
-2420 ISDSKKLNR
+2420 ISEK
-2429 VESIPN
+2429 SIPDFSEMDEISSESGGGEAN
-2435 VRVIDKSIKTV
+2435 TFKSGNT
-2446 NGSRYYNIVKD
+2446 YYKD
-2457 GEWYSIRISD
+2457 FRS
-2467 HKQRSSQYSV
+2467 KQKGFGMWKDSESSK
-2477 TESLSRPRKSKEANV
+2477 SRPATK
-2492 GMDTPHEINVVIDEP
+2492 DEFLTRVALHNKLFP
-2507 IKNESEASEI
+2507 QSSIEI
-2517 INKVLTN
+2517 ISFDDNGVITKQKQVDGDQYETDDVRDLLKTRGWEHVKGDTFKHKSGVMMYDADYNGATKYETNEYGEKIAVDWTPFDVL
-2524 LPKNSIYRIE
+2524 LVPSI
-2534 GNGKKIYGNDTIEI
+2534 DT
-2548 NGKYDTWEV
+2548 
-2557 SYEDQDGKAFDEI
+2557 
-2570 KLTPDSSE
+2570 DSSE
-2578 KSIQSSDITTSAKP
+2578 KGMQSSDK
-2592 APDAV
+2592 
-2597 IKPFSNALV
+2597 
-2606 SSAGLINF
+2606 
-2614 LPAFHGTP
+2614 
-2622 FDVDRFK
+2622 
-2629 LEKIGTGE
+2629 
-2637 GAQAYGWGIYFAQ
+2637 
-2650 ARSVAEKYREDL
+2650 
-2662 SEYKATLD
+2662 
-2670 GRKVEPET
+2670 
-2678 LYVTF
+2678 
-2683 GPKYPGYLD
+2683 
-2692 GVITSQGLIERW
+2692 
-2704 LRQPNTQ
+2704 
-2711 NPYPDGSQRSN
+2711 
-2722 LWNEVSSRAKSEGKG
+2722 
-2737 GNLYKV
+2737 
-2743 DLDVKD
+2743 
-2749 EDLLDWDKPLSEQSE
+2749 
-2764 KVKSLITKIADQ
+2764 
-2776 LKDKE
+2776 
-2781 FRKNASKTQAILARK
+2781 
-2796 SYEVV
+2796 
-2801 ENSGLVGD
+2801 
-2809 EDFQEQPMSVFY
+2809 
-2821 NDIAQELSKQINT
+2821 
-2834 NEDNNVYTLPENTK
+2834 
-2848 ATSEALFTAGIPGIR
+2848 
-2863 YLDGMSRTS
+2863 
-2872 ASDTN
+2872 
-2877 RRDELLK
+2877 
-2884 EVPQLRKT
+2884 
-2892 LENNPRD
+2892 
-2899 WEMRKQ
+2899 
-2905 FEDWLTASEKELAA
+2905 
-2919 LEKQIKSAET
+2919 
-2929 APTYNYVVFDE
+2929 
-2940 NLIKILDKND
+2940 
-2950 KPVQDEL
+2950 
-2957 PRATGL
+2957 TGL
-2963 QFMPADGVKKP
+2963 QFMPAEGAKKP
-2974 KTAKKEPERDIEP
+2974 KTAKKEPKKKKEAEKQYITIDSGDDETVPVLQEIRN
-2987 DFTHSIGGKL
+2987 GKPL
-2997 PSKFPDRGYFKIA
+2997 TDPKGDPKFVQQKYDLLASPFVDNYSGNDPEDT
-3010 TKPTEDNRVI
+3010 TKPNYDELAYDVSGVAQKKINAAIDSGAVDAAANIMVNKTNEAMKNADIAAGSGWYSRMRENLLNALGVEGRELLSQLLGATSAKTPVN
-3020 EYEVDPK
+3020 ENFLQAMDGYEGMK
-3027 TTVLPKVSDISSIS
+3027 S
-3041 GEQVAM
+3041 GRY
-3047 LEADRHNTR
+3047 D
-3056 GSNMGGPL
+3056 
-3064 HPWLKSNQAIAKL
+3064 
-3077 PDGRG
+3077 
-3082 FKPVWAN
+3082 
-3089 MTAAFVTRAKN
+3089 
-3100 IIKNTTSGM
+3100 
-3109 ALIQL
+3109 
-3114 MKERA
+3114 
-3119 HKSNRKFVQDVMSEI
+3119 SNRKAYLEMINAESKNELNDLIDDRNYIAVIKNKISDLNKAAKKLTGKKQKVIQSE
-3134 DSTSASIPQD
+3134 
-3144 RLDALHVI
+3144 V
-3152 LELGAKNPAK
+3152 
-3162 HLKRYKKAQS
+3162 KK
-3172 LLKDNEITQ
+3172 LKDLIAIKPEDRTKKNRFSIVINASGLMPLRSNGKKFNANSMAVMKVIAGTWLDNRKAPKTPNFAGNLSGRTVQATIDVWAARFMRQILHEGYGTPWRIQPKSETGVTNE
-3181 SEFNLIE
+3181 
-3188 RFEAKNIEKY
+3188 
-3198 KPSVD
+3198 D
-3203 FLGALGSMKSQA
+3203 FALGQVVMQRAAKKLGMNPDDLQAILWFAEKHNWDDRGWTGAEGAEKSS
-3215 TKGNIEGFD
+3215 FD
-3224 KAFDAHI
+3224 EIFSVFFPK
-3231 SKYKDQ
+3231 SKKPL
-3237 DWYKKIVNKYKDKTF
+3237 TF
-3252 SEEASKFTFNQ
+3252 SEASEVLKSQKNKDE
-3263 RGSAMDRIDGIP
+3263 SID
-3275 FIPSVAQRLLE
+3275 E
-3286 SMDFNKGKNLDI
+3286 SIDEQID
-3298 VAAVQLSKDMDAFA
+3298 
-3312 IYTGN
+3312 
-3317 DPKQEA
+3317 E
-3323 KMSDTERY
+3323 DTDE
-3331 LRDQFIKNPKFRI
+3331 
-3344 HPSYDWMMLG
+3344 
-3354 PEDANNFILETPR
+3354 E
-3367 DPVTLFPDYA
+3367 
-3377 SSHPKE
+3377 
-3383 TVRTGSKETIVGTMK
+3383 
-3398 KSKIPLILKK
+3398 